1 MELIAF
7 YRFVAVWTGIAVI
20 LIPIL
25 LQITP
30 PYGRHSRRGWGPM
43 IPNRIGWIVME
54 LPALLVLLI
63 FAFSGPELQWPYDYF
78 FVFLWSLHYV
88 NRSLIYPFRIKTHGK
103 KMPVSVAVMAIV
115 FNTINGFLNGY
126 YFGHMP
132 HEYAS
137 DWHLEPRF
145 IVGIMLFATGIFVN
159 LRSDNLL
166 ISLRNNHSGTY
177 QIPKGSLFRYVSCP
191 NFLGEIM
198 EWLGFALM
206 VWSLPALSFFVW
218 TAANLIP
225 RALDHHRWYR
235 RTFSDYPP
243 ERKALVPFLI

>member
-1 MELIAF
+1 MEQVVF
-7 YRFVAVWTGIAVI
+7 YRIVAAWTGIAVI
-20 LIPIL
+20 MIPIL

-30 PYGRHSRRGWGPM
+30 PYGRHTRSGWGPM

-54 LPALLVLLI
+54 LPALLVILV
-63 FAFSGPELQWPYDYF
+63 FVSNGPELQWPYDYF
-78 FVFLWSLHYV
+78 FVFLWSFHYI

-103 KMPVSVAVMAIV
+103 KMPVSVVVMAIA

-126 YFGHMP
+126 YFGHVP
-132 HEYAS
+132 HEYTS

-145 IVGIMLFATGIFVN
+145 IVGIALFVAGIFIN

-166 ISLRNNHSGTY
+166 ISLRNRYPGTY
-177 QIPKGSLFRYVSCP
+177 QIPRGFLFRYVSCP

-225 RALDHHRWYR
+225 RALDHHKWYL
-235 RTFSDYPP
+235 RTFSDYPHG
-243 ERKALVPFLI
+243 RKALVPFLV